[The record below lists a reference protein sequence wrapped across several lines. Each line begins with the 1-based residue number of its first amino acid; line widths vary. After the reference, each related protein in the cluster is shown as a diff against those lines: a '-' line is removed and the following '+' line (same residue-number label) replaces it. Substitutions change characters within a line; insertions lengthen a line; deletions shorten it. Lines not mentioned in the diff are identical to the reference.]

1 VYRLHYFIINEA
13 CLWPRLFLYHPSL
26 RTPKRDNMRQ
36 AVRQVLIGDNGVKL
50 SLRKAAQENGVS
62 FQTLQRYVKKTRCN
76 IDAIGESS
84 MKSNYKHRL
93 VFNENQ
99 ENELASYVIKCSKMC
114 YGRTTKD
121 TRNLAY
127 EMAHLNSIKI
137 PANWHRTK
145 MAGIDWLYGFLK
157 RHPNLSIRATWRLQP
172 FKSIIF

>member
-1 VYRLHYFIINEA
+1 MSRG
-13 CLWPRLFLYHPSL
+13 R
-26 RTPKRDNMRQ
+26 KRKSQKGTFSEENMRQ

-99 ENELASYVIKCSKMC
+99 ENELAS
-114 YGRTTKD
+114 
-121 TRNLAY
+121 
-127 EMAHLNSIKI
+127 
-137 PANWHRTK
+137 
-145 MAGIDWLYGFLK
+145 
-157 RHPNLSIRATWRLQP
+157 
-172 FKSIIF
+172 